1 MMLSMKGLTR
11 AFGGLLAVNNVSL
24 EVAEGSAVGLIGR
37 NGAGKTTLFNL
48 IAGRFPPTAG
58 RILFRGQDITDHS
71 AFERAKLGIART
83 FQIPEPLVQLTVFEN
98 VLVGAFLHHKRR
110 ADAANVAHE
119 ILELTGLID
128 RQSQRASMLTTP
140 DLKRL
145 ELARAL
151 ASRPKL
157 LLLDEVMAGLRP
169 TEVDDALAL
178 CRTIQRSG
186 VTLLFVEHVMYAV
199 MSLCERV
206 IVIDQGQVIAD
217 GTPSQVTSDDRV
229 IDLYLGRRHAA

>member
-1 MMLSMKGLTR
+1 MLSISSLTR
-11 AFGGLLAVNNVSL
+11 AFGGLLAVNNVSF
-24 EVAEGSAVGLIGR
+24 EVEQGAAVGLIGR

-48 IAGRFPPTAG
+48 VAGRFPPTSG
-58 RILFRGQDITDHS
+58 RILFDGQDITRLP
-71 AFERAKLGIART
+71 AFERARQGIART
-83 FQIPEPLVQLTVFEN
+83 FQIPEPLTQLSVFEN
-98 VLVGAFLHHKRR
+98 VLVGAFLHQKRR
-110 ADAANVAHE
+110 ADAASITTEV
-119 ILELTGLID
+119 LELTGLSEKSD
-128 RQSQRASMLTTP
+128 QRADALTTP

-178 CRTIQRSG
+178 CRNIQQSG

-199 MSLCERV
+199 MNLCQRV
-206 IVIDQGQVIAD
+206 IVIDQGQLIAD
-217 GTPSQVTSDDRV
+217 GTPAQITSDDRV

>member
-1 MMLSMKGLTR
+1 MMLSISSLTR
-11 AFGGLLAVNNVSL
+11 AFGGLLAVNNVSF
-24 EVAEGSAVGLIGR
+24 EVEQGEAVGLIGR

-48 IAGRFPPTAG
+48 IAGRFPPTSG
-58 RILFRGQDITDHS
+58 RILFDGQDITRLP
-71 AFERAKLGIART
+71 AFERARQGIART
-83 FQIPEPLVQLTVFEN
+83 FQIPEPLTQLSVFEN
-98 VLVGAFLHHKRR
+98 VLVGAFLHQKRR
-110 ADAANVAHE
+110 ADAASITTEV
-119 ILELTGLID
+119 LELTGLSEKSD
-128 RQSQRASMLTTP
+128 QRADALTTP

-178 CRTIQRSG
+178 CRNIQQSG

-199 MSLCERV
+199 MNLCQRV
-206 IVIDQGQVIAD
+206 IVIDQGQLIAD
-217 GTPSQVTSDDRV
+217 GTPAQITSDDRV